1 VLILDVNGA
10 DAREVICGSSI
21 CAASVFVSW
30 RSRDR
35 SLVLLSRAGKYIA
48 DCRLANYKI
57 WKFEIGDQ
65 PLELRMT
72 DPIADMLTRIRNAI
86 AAKHSRVDIP
96 ASKLKLEIARILK
109 EEGYINNFVIKGEGL
124 KRTVRIFL
132 RYDARGTSSITH
144 LQRISTPGRRVYVGS
159 SDIPKVLGGYGI
171 NIVSTSKG
179 LMSGKTA
186 RRENIGGELLA
197 QIY

>member
-1 VLILDVNGA
+1 M
-10 DAREVICGSSI
+10 S
-21 CAASVFVSW
+21 F
-30 RSRDR
+30 
-35 SLVLLSRAGKYIA
+35 
-48 DCRLANYKI
+48 
-57 WKFEIGDQ
+57 
-65 PLELRMT
+65 T
-72 DPIADMLTRIRNAI
+72 DPVVDFLARIRNAI
-86 AAKHSRVDIP
+86 RARHQKLDVP
-96 ASKLKLEIARILK
+96 ASKLKAEIARILK

-171 NIVSTSKG
+171 NIVSTSRG
-179 LMSGKTA
+179 LMSGKA
-186 RRENIGGELLA
+186 AKRENIGVELLA